1 MFKKVLAVGFSAVLA
16 LSLVACGGSKDNKS
30 KSSKETTT
38 ASESEAATV
47 YSVKDEKIKVD
58 SGVIKLADYSQLTV
72 YEDDV
77 KVTDDSY
84 KSQVDYILEQSAT
97 YKDTKSAKISSVDK
111 VKVDYTGQ
119 IKYKGKKVTFEGGT
133 ASDQEIDLGNN
144 SSGYIDGFTKALEG
158 QHKVGDKFTKK
169 LKFPDTYT
177 NNTKIDGKEV
187 KLAGKTVWFTFTIKS
202 ISTKSVP
209 KLTDKFVKEKFGADS
224 KIAVMFEKC
233 ISNTLQTTIKIKEN
247 DTVFVITGDI
257 PAMWLRDSACQLR
270 PFLLFAKEEPEL
282 VELVCGL
289 IKKQMQCI
297 LLDPYANAFN
307 ENGDGQCWD
316 HDKTDMK
323 PELWERKYEI
333 DSLCYPVQ
341 LSYLLWKNTG
351 CTEQFTGEW
360 LEAAKAVIRVFRTEQ
375 DHENASPYTFERENC
390 SFTDTLSRDGKGAL
404 VKSNVGLIWSGF
416 RPSDDACVY
425 GYLIPS
431 NMLASVILGNI
442 AEIAREI
449 YHDEKLA
456 EEADA
461 FSKEVRSAI
470 ETLAILPAQKTEYY
484 AYEVDG
490 FGQYLVM
497 DDANLPSL
505 LAMPYYGYCD
515 NKNERYQNTRKVI
528 LSDQNPYYFSGE
540 CAEGIGSP
548 HTYTRFI
555 WPMALAMQGL
565 TSDSKEEKLKM
576 LEMIADCDA
585 ETNLVHESFHVDH
598 PEEFTRPWFSWANS
612 VFCELVLD
620 YCGQKVTL

>member
-1 MFKKVLAVGFSAVLA
+1 M
-16 LSLVACGGSKDNKS
+16 
-30 KSSKETTT
+30 
-38 ASESEAATV
+38 
-47 YSVKDEKIKVD
+47 KIKENYAA
-58 SGVIKLADYSQLTV
+58 IERTV
-72 YEDDV
+72 
-77 KVTDDSY
+77 
-84 KSQVDYILEQSAT
+84 
-97 YKDTKSAKISSVDK
+97 
-111 VKVDYTGQ
+111 
-119 IKYKGKKVTFEGGT
+119 
-133 ASDQEIDLGNN
+133 
-144 SSGYIDGFTKALEG
+144 AL
-158 QHKVGDKFTKK
+158 
-169 LKFPDTYT
+169 
-177 NNTKIDGKEV
+177 
-187 KLAGKTVWFTFTIKS
+187 
-202 ISTKSVP
+202 
-209 KLTDKFVKEKFGADS
+209 VKEKFGADS

-456 EEADA
+456 EEADVVRYA
-461 FSKEVRSAI
+461 GTDQLLFMNGCDHQPVQTDLSAAIRTANALYPDVDFVHSDFTGYVEQIKKELPDDLNMITGELRS
-470 ETLAILPAQKTEYY
+470 QKT
-484 AYEVDG
+484 DG
-490 FGQYLVM
+490 NF
-497 DDANLPSL
+497 
-505 LAMPYYGYCD
+505 
-515 NKNERYQNTRKVI
+515 
-528 LSDQNPYYFSGE
+528 
-540 CAEGIGSP
+540 
-548 HTYTRFI
+548 
-555 WPMALAMQGL
+555 
-565 TSDSKEEKLKM
+565 
-576 LEMIADCDA
+576 
-585 ETNLVHESFHVDH
+585 
-598 PEEFTRPWFSWANS
+598 
-612 VFCELVLD
+612 
-620 YCGQKVTL
+620 